1 MVKMNNMISEIQP
14 IPNIIEMDSVIQNTG
29 DCLTYGFQIG
39 SKVENMIQLV
49 ERFDELIKKVTLVN
63 SGLKDELCLVLSEAL
78 NNAIIHGN
86 NAQPDKIVD
95 LMVQIYNNKIVLL
108 VKDEGQG
115 FNIKDIPNPLD
126 FENQLKTHG
135 RGVYLMT
142 SMTDEIKFTKHK
154 NGLEVQMVKY
164 LL

>member
-1 MVKMNNMISEIQP
+1 MNDMKSEIQP
-14 IPNIIEMDSVIQNTG
+14 ISTIIGMDSVIQKTD

-49 ERFDELIKKVTLVN
+49 ERFDELIEKVTLVN
-63 SGLKDELCLVLSEAL
+63 SGLKGELSLVLSEAL

-86 NAQPDKIVD
+86 NAQSDKIVD
-95 LMVQIYNNKIVLL
+95 LMIQIYNNKIVLI

-126 FENQLKTHG
+126 FENLIKTHG

-154 NGLEVQMVKY
+154 NGMEVQMVKY
-164 LL
+164 FL